1 MPQTIEVTAYKF
13 QELTDKAKQTAMYK
27 LTPEYEWWDQIYED
41 AKEEGKDLGFDISHI
56 YFSGFYSQGDGALWT
71 GWVNMIP
78 WLEKNKQG
86 DAHAQIVIALME
98 DGWVDPSMLIGSRG
112 RDSHSSNMT
121 REHVTAVEP
130 RTESV
135 FGKSMFAGASVDN
148 LIQALPESYI
158 DDIADEALESARDYA
173 DDIYKRL
180 RDEYEYLCSE
190 EYIAELCDANE
201 YLFDENGNLL

>member
-1 MPQTIEVTAYKF
+1 
-13 QELTDKAKQTAMYK
+13 MYK

-71 GWVNMIP
+71 GWVNMIL

-86 DAHAQIVIALME
+86 DANAHIVLALME
-98 DGWVDPSMLIGSRG
+98 DGWVDYNILIGSRG
-112 RDSHSSNMT
+112 RNSHSSNMT
-121 REHVTAVEP
+121 REHINAVEP

-135 FGKSMFAGASVDN
+135 IERGMFAGASVDN
-148 LIQALPESYI
+148 LIQALPESYL
-158 DDIADEALESARDYA
+158 DDIADEVLQSARDYA

-180 RDEYEYLCSE
+180 RDEYEHLCSE
-190 EYIAELCDANE
+190 ETIAELCGANE